1 MLIFFFEFHL
11 SALQETISIP
21 RKRVPVTETIS
32 KGDDEKLIPR
42 SPLDLAPAYKPCEV
56 LMRLFES
63 RVKLAHNEE
72 NKLCLV
78 FNDILVEEYIT
89 IIIAF
94 NAVSHLQFDN
104 ARVSSSI
111 KCSVN
116 GCGAKANLNRGK
128 ALIVLNHNHDIDIFK
143 GIVTKDVSS
152 LVIQGYSYHEVLS
165 GALIQSQL
173 VPSDTYK
180 HTRTIFKQSS
190 KLINNYERYL
200 YCNRKL
206 RLDLPGIG
214 KMEGSMGYYLLEQ
227 TVKNKEEIYV
237 FNMLQLQV
245 IKERSRLNGYILL
258 NEKRVLGIAFTA
270 TLEQCLKVI
279 RQDIIKKKIKLIT
292 EYSDEADRIIKENS
306 NVYMNYIGL
315 GVDTKSSVAFDE
327 FKEQLKKGRIG
338 GQVPTVATERIVFK
352 DYN

>member
-1 MLIFFFEFHL
+1 MSSTVKCAI
-11 SALQETISIP
+11 
-21 RKRVPVTETIS
+21 
-32 KGDDEKLIPR
+32 KGYDAKASL
-42 SPLDLAPAYKPCEV
+42 
-56 LMRLFES
+56 
-63 RVKLAHNEE
+63 
-72 NKLCLV
+72 NKG
-78 FNDILVEEYIT
+78 
-89 IIIAF
+89 
-94 NAVSHLQFDN
+94 NAV
-104 ARVSSSI
+104 
-111 KCSVN
+111 
-116 GCGAKANLNRGK
+116 
-128 ALIVLNHNHDIDIFK
+128 IVLNHNHDIDIFK
-143 GIVTKDVSS
+143 DILTKNVSS
-152 LVIQGYSYHEVLS
+152 LVFQGYSYHEVIS
-165 GALIQSQL
+165 GALIQSGL
-173 VPSDTYK
+173 VPSDIYK